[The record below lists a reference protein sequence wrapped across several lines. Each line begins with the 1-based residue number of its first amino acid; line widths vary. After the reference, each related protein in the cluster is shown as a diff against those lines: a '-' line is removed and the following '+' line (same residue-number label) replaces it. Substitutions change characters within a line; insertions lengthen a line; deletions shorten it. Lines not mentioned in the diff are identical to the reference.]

1 MKSKLLY
8 IIFSNI
14 LKRLQVVLH
23 LIRQIKLPFS
33 VGDARDIEVKEE
45 ESFTFDDTESKES

>member
-1 MKSKLLY
+1 M
-8 IIFSNI
+8 
-14 LKRLQVVLH
+14 LH

-45 ESFTFDDTESKES
+45 ESFTFDETESKES